1 MKYSSRMK
9 NIEKSMIREILKLA
23 NDKELISFAGGLP
36 NPLSFPVNDINEAA
50 SKVLGNCG
58 NSVLQYS
65 TTEGYLPLR
74 EFIATRYR
82 KKQGLVVSPDEI
94 LITNGAQQALDL
106 LGKVFIDPGDDI
118 IIERPGYLGAIQ
130 AFSVYEPNF
139 VEVTLNDDG
148 VDLGSLKK
156 AIHNHT
162 SAKFFYSVPNF
173 QNPSGTTYSL
183 KTRQQA
189 SKILNE
195 TDVLYVEDNPYGELR
210 FLGEDKP
217 SMKTY
222 LGDKAIL
229 IGSFS
234 KIVSPGM
241 RLGWVCAKKEITEQL
256 VLAKQACDL
265 HSNYF
270 AQRVL
275 YQYLIDN
282 NIDEHIETIKKL
294 YKNQRECM
302 VQMIENH
309 FPSEVSF
316 TKPEGGMFLWATLPE
331 NLSSLELFD
340 ISLKNKVAFVPGVP
354 FYALSPMNNT
364 LRLNYTNTDEQ
375 TIEIGIKRLGK
386 TIENMIMLV

>member
-50 SKVLGNCG
+50 SKVLRDCG
-58 NSVLQYS
+58 NNVLQYS

-74 EFIATRYR
+74 EFIAARYR
-82 KKQGLVVSPDEI
+82 QKQGLAVDPDEI

-106 LGKVFIDPGDDI
+106 LGKVFIDPGDDV

-130 AFSVYEPNF
+130 AFSIYEPNY

-148 VDLGSLKK
+148 VDLGSLEE
-156 AIHNHT
+156 AIHNH
-162 SAKFFYSVPNF
+162 SNAKFFYSVPNF

-183 KTRQQA
+183 KTRQQTA
-189 SKILNE
+189 GILNE
-195 TDVLYVEDNPYGELR
+195 TEVLFIEDNPYGELR

-241 RLGWVCAKKEITEQL
+241 RLGWVCAKKEIMEQL

-275 YQYLIDN
+275 YQYLTDNDIDK
-282 NIDEHIETIKKL
+282 HIENIKKL

-302 VQMIENH
+302 VDMIEKH

-316 TKPEGGMFLWATLPE
+316 TKPEGGMFLWAALPE
-331 NLSSLELFD
+331 NLSSLELFE

-354 FYALSPMNNT
+354 FYALSPLCNT

-375 TIEIGIKRLGK
+375 KIEVGIKRLGK
-386 TIENMIMLV
+386 TIEDMIMLV

>member
-50 SKVLGNCG
+50 SKVLENCG

-74 EFIATRYR
+74 EFIAARY
-82 KKQGLVVSPDEI
+82 KQKQGLVVDPDEI

-130 AFSVYEPNF
+130 AFSIYEPNY
-139 VEVTLNDDG
+139 VEVTLNENG
-148 VDLGSLKK
+148 VDISSLEE
-156 AIHNHT
+156 AIHNY
-162 SAKFFYSVPNF
+162 SNAKFFYSVPNF

-183 KTRQQA
+183 NTRQQA
-189 SKILNE
+189 AKMLNE
-195 TDVLYVEDNPYGELR
+195 TDILFVEDNPYGELR

-241 RLGWVCAKKEITEQL
+241 RLGWVCAKKEIMEQL
-256 VLAKQACDL
+256 VLAKQASDL

-275 YQYLIDN
+275 YQYLSDN
-282 NIDEHIETIKKL
+282 NIDKHIENIKKL

-302 VQMIENH
+302 VQMIEKH

-316 TKPEGGMFLWATLPE
+316 TKPEGGMFLWASLPK

-340 ISLKNKVAFVPGVP
+340 ISLTNKVAFVPGVP
-354 FYALSPMNNT
+354 FYALNPLNNT

-375 TIEIGIKRLGK
+375 KIEVGIKRLGK
-386 TIENMIMLV
+386 TIEDMIMLV

>member
-74 EFIATRYR
+74 EFIAARYR
-82 KKQGLVVSPDEI
+82 QKQGLVVSPDEI